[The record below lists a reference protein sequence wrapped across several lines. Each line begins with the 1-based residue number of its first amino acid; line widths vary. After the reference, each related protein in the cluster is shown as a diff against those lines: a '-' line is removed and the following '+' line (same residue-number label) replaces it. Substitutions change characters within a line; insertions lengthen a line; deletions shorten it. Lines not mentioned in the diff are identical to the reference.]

1 MSTNANEGQQGEMA
15 NYPPPSEGYTP
26 PPGGYQQPPEGY
38 PPPPAGG
45 YPPPPAGGYPPP
57 PGGYQPAPGGY
68 APGQAGYPPP
78 TAPFSFQGLLQKYQA
93 VLTRPYVTTF
103 DAELPRANWQDVW
116 IGLVILALAE
126 AIFGYITGL
135 EFRSVNQPGPNAG
148 SAIGTLIGA
157 FIGFFIWTAVLQLI
171 ARLFG
176 GTASFLTYAYVLALV
191 WVPIGVIQ
199 AVIGIVP
206 ILGGIVGFAAFL
218 YGIYLTVLATQ
229 SAQRVTQGKA
239 WWIVLIPALAA
250 FALALVLALVF
261 SIVLIG
267 VGIFGR

>member
-1 MSTNANEGQQGEMA
+1 MGTNANEDPQGEMA
-15 NYPPPSEGYTP
+15 NYPPPPSEGYSP
-26 PPGGYQQPPEGY
+26 PPGGYLPPAGSY
-38 PPPPAGG
+38 PPPPSGG
-45 YPPPPAGGYPPP
+45 YPPGAGPHPP
-57 PGGYQPAPGGY
+57 QPS
-68 APGQAGYPPP
+68 
-78 TAPFSFQGLLQKYQA
+78 APFSFQGLLQKYQA

-116 IGLVILALAE
+116 IGLIILALAE
-126 AIFGYITGL
+126 TIFGYITGL
-135 EFRSVNQPGPNAG
+135 EFRSVNRPGPTAG
-148 SAIGTLIGA
+148 SAVGTLIGT
-157 FIGFFIWTAVLQLI
+157 FIGFFIWTAILQLI

-176 GTASFLTYAYVLALV
+176 GTASFLSYAYVLSLV

-199 AVIGIVP
+199 AVVGIVP
-206 ILGGIVGFAAFL
+206 VLGGIVGFVAFL

-250 FALALVLALVF
+250 VVLALVLALVF

-267 VGIFGR
+267 VGIFGGR

>member
-1 MSTNANEGQQGEMA
+1 MSTNANEGQQGETA
-15 NYPPPSEGYTP
+15 NYPPPSEGYSP
-26 PPGGYQQPPEGY
+26 PPAGNQPPAEGY
-38 PPPPAGG
+38 PPPPS
-45 YPPPPAGGYPPP
+45 
-57 PGGYQPAPGGY
+57 GYQPAPGGY
-68 APGQAGYPPP
+68 GPGQGGYQQPPA
-78 TAPFSFQGLLQKYQA
+78 APFSFQGLFQKYQV

-116 IGLVILALAE
+116 IGLIILALAE

-135 EFRSVNQPGPNAG
+135 EYRAVNQSGPNAG
-148 SAIGTLIGA
+148 SVIGTLIGA
-157 FIGFFIWTAVLQLI
+157 FIGFFIWTAILQLI

-176 GTASFLTYAYVLALV
+176 GVASFLTYAYVLALI

-206 ILGGIVGFAAFL
+206 VLGGIVGFAALL

-229 SAQRVTQGKA
+229 SAQRVAQDKA
-239 WWIVLIPALAA
+239 WWIVLIPVLAG

-261 SIVLIG
+261 GIALIA
-267 VGIFGR
+267 VGIFRGL